1 MRPRIGLTT
10 YRERARWGVW
20 EHDAD
25 LLPAA
30 YADRV
35 RDAGG
40 VPVLLPPSDPGDA
53 EAALLGVHGLVLTGG
68 ADVDPDRYGAAAH
81 PRTGPVRTDRDGWEL
96 ALVRTALE
104 SDVPVLGICRGMQ
117 LLNVALGGTL
127 IQHLPEVVGH
137 HGHRP
142 AVGEHGTEVVTIA
155 AGTRLAGLV
164 GDRVEVAVS
173 HGQAV
178 DRLGTGLAATAWSDD
193 GTVEAI
199 ELPIARWVVA
209 VQWHPEVSG
218 AGELFTGF
226 VAACSTAMTIR

>member
-10 YRERARWGVW
+10 YRERARWGAW
-20 EHDAD
+20 ERAAD

-35 RDAGG
+35 RDTGG
-40 VPVLLPPSDPGDA
+40 VPMLLPPGDPGDA

-81 PRTGPVRTDRDGWEL
+81 PRTGPVRADRDGWEL

-137 HGHRP
+137 EAHRP
-142 AVGEHGTEVVTIA
+142 IVGVHGRETITIA
-155 AGTRLAGLV
+155 AGSRLARLV
-164 GDRVEVAVS
+164 GERIEVAAH

-178 DRLGTGLAATAWSDD
+178 DQLGPGLTATAWSDD

-199 ELPIARWVVA
+199 ELPSARWVAA

-218 AGELFTGF
+218 AGELFAGF
-226 VAACSTAMTIR
+226 VGACNTSITVQ